1 MLGSTW
7 KGRPSCRPAL
17 ALIRLDTRAFD
28 QVEPWARLFADQ
40 SSTTD
45 QLSNVLVGYPEFAR
59 RVLNE
64 HIALERHA
72 G

>member
-1 MLGSTW
+1 
-7 KGRPSCRPAL
+7 
-17 ALIRLDTRAFD
+17 
-28 QVEPWARLFADQ
+28 LFADQ

-59 RVLNE
+59 RVFNE

-72 G
+72 GNDSRAAQLE